1 MMTFLQGN
9 LALVLGA
16 LAFVAA
22 LFTSR
27 LSKDERHRED
37 VFGSVRWLG
46 LFVVIR
52 LNAFW
57 LESVIPTE
65 WHGYLRVSWI
75 LAFAFG
81 LVRYAVAS
89 ALWLRRRLTSVRS
102 AKIHRDVLD
111 FVVYVLITIP
121 ILKTQLKLDV
131 TTMLGTSAVRA

>member
-9 LALVLGA
+9 LALVLGVF
-16 LAFVAA
+16 AFIAA

-27 LSKDERHRED
+27 LSKDERHRQD
-37 VFGSVRWLG
+37 VFGAVRWLG
-46 LFVVIR
+46 LFAVLR